1 MKLSPANIKRQEF
14 SKVMRGYDVSEVAAF
29 LERVAEEVEEL
40 QTQNDE
46 LKKDLEFANTKVT
59 EFRRIEKNLQET
71 LIKAQ
76 ETSAKSMEAAKRQAG
91 LILKDAE
98 AKAGQIIERART
110 NSIEIRNAVD
120 SLQEEKDVLLAKL
133 KAIVNSQIN
142 IISRTFNE
150 EGEPVELEQKR
161 KQVQPSVDID
171 INDIINK
178 ISE

>member
-29 LERVAEEVEEL
+29 LERVADEIEEL
-40 QTQNDE
+40 QTQNEE
-46 LKKDLEFANTKVT
+46 LKKDLEFANSKVT

-76 ETSAKSMEAAKRQAG
+76 ETSAKSMEAAKKQAV

-98 AKAGQIIERART
+98 GKAQQIIEKARI

-120 SLQEEKDVLLAKL
+120 SLKEEKDVLLAKL

-142 IISRTFNE
+142 IISKTFNE
-150 EGEPVELEQKR
+150 EEEPVELEQKR
-161 KQVQPSVDID
+161 KPVQSSVDID